1 MKRLLIIFGS
11 IICLICGFLLYPE
24 EQHEI
29 IKNSKNSISSSGAM
43 AILYETEADSG
54 EYQVSGDDVWG
65 KEGYIFNE
73 ELSKCENGSKIYYD
87 SMQNKI
93 FVETN
98 MVDRCYVYFD
108 KYGYYLNKKI
118 LEDNPTVLT
127 RTNFDMVFTEE
138 NVGTIYTVSGNRTE
152 DIDGDGNGESVYYFA
167 GNSLNNWVKFGKN
180 ENDEDLYWR
189 IIRINEDGSIRLL
202 YVGNSVDSTTAYVK
216 TSMWSDIVNDAKY
229 IGYMYGDSGEIEDNR
244 LNTNDSI
251 IKIAVDTWYED
262 TILSKSDDNNYTY
275 DNYISR
281 TAIYCNDRA
290 SDDDITWELAGF
302 VRLWDYSGG
311 AQPSFRCGTNKNG
324 SLTPEA
330 DVQDKFTVSDITG
343 NGNLKYPVALMTSD
357 EIAYAGGWNENSL
370 SSPYAYYY
378 LNANGESVT
387 GTLAWWTMT
396 PRYIYGSF
404 IISGSGNPGYLGYV
418 YNNRGQY
425 GVRPVLSL
433 KSCVYWSNGDGSS
446 TNPYEVFIDNT
457 CSGLDN

>member
-1 MKRLLIIFGS
+1 MKKLLIIFGS

-29 IKNSKNSISSSGAM
+29 IKNSKNSTSSSGAM

-87 SMQNKI
+87 SIQNKV

-98 MVDRCYVYFD
+98 TVDRCYVYFD

-127 RTNFDMVFTEE
+127 RTNFDMIFTEE
-138 NVGTIYTVSGNRTE
+138 NTGTIYTVSGNRTE

-167 GNSLNNWVKFGKN
+167 GNSLNNWVKYGKN

-202 YVGNSVDSTTAYVK
+202 YVGNSVNSTTAYVGD
-216 TSMWSDIVNDAKY
+216 SVYSENSG
-229 IGYMYGDSGEIEDNR
+229 GYMEVIGTSSDDENRANTDDSQ
-244 LNTNDSI
+244 
-251 IKIAVDTWYED
+251 IKIAVDSWYEKS
-262 TILSKSDDNNYTY
+262 ILVKKDLQQYIY
-275 DNYISR
+275 DSYVSR
-281 TAIYCNDRA
+281 TAIYCSDR
-290 SDDDITWELAGF
+290 SKDDYE
-302 VRLWDYSGG
+302 YSSFNRIDSYEDSGD
-311 AQPSFRCGTNKNG
+311 QPSFRCGVKRNG
-324 SLTPEA
+324 ELSDTYSI
-330 DVQDKFTVSDITG
+330 QDKFTVSNTTG

-357 EIAYAGGWNENSL
+357 EITYAGGFNENSL
-370 SSPYAYYY
+370 TSPYAYYY

-387 GTLAWWTMT
+387 GTHAWWTMS
-396 PRYIYGSF
+396 PRHYNGNF
-404 IISGSGNPGYLGYV
+404 VISGSGNPGYLGYMWFEKS
-418 YNNRGQY
+418 Y

-433 KSCVYWSNGDGSS
+433 KSCVYWSKGDGSS
-446 TNPYEVFIDNT
+446 TSPYEVFIDNT
-457 CSGLDN
+457 CSSLDN